1 MIVLHFITML
11 VYLSSVITYY
21 IYFAKWDDDP
31 NDTDNAREE
40 NQAFCSWAI
49 CQILLTLVEFVL
61 ICLFWG
67 VSKKVD
73 PTSSDVPEE
82 V

>member
-11 VYLSSVITYY
+11 VYLISVITYY
-21 IYFAKWDDDP
+21 IFFAEWDGDDD
-31 NDTDNAREE
+31 NKREE
-40 NQAFCSWAI
+40 NKVFCTWAI

-67 VSKKVD
+67 VSKKID
-73 PTSSDVPEE
+73 PRNDTQS
-82 V
+82 